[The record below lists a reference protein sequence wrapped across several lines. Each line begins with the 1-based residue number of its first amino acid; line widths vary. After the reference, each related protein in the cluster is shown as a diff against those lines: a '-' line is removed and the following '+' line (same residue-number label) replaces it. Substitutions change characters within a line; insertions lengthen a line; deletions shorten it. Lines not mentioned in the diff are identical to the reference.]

1 MKPLVD
7 VLSRDQRHAFVR
19 MQHACQVL
27 ADPDA
32 MPRERRSAWVSLFR
46 GFRALERAVPPN
58 RALRQAVDGLSGF
71 VGKVVSDEPTTD

>member
-1 MKPLVD
+1 MNPLID

-32 MPRERRSAWVSLFR
+32 MPRERRSAWVSFFR
-46 GFRALERAVPPN
+46 GFRALERSVPPN
-58 RALRQAVDGLSGF
+58 RALRTALSGLDGF
-71 VGKVVSDEPTTD
+71 IGKVVSGGPEAE